1 MPDQGS
7 RLGDRGGNLPSRAGD
22 SHLELSRI
30 SSEPGKARDETGKA
44 VPSPAFS
51 LPKTVEGL
59 MEKTISSFI
68 RSDFSRSIISS
79 AIELEISLSLA
90 KILNRD
96 AKRFVEQHRNDPEI
110 VDLAAKFNL
119 QPDVPKDPKK
129 GRLRPFYFSL

>member
-1 MPDQGS
+1 M
-7 RLGDRGGNLPSRAGD
+7 
-22 SHLELSRI
+22 
-30 SSEPGKARDETGKA
+30 
-44 VPSPAFS
+44 PSPAFS